1 MLTFQEPITFYAYY
15 VCHVTKGQE
24 DSVVG
29 RNVQIWLPLFIV
41 SDAVLSTVFPR
52 LDERMQEEGKTN
64 VSRRSFDMP
73 QITYVF
79 M

>member
-1 MLTFQEPITFYAYY
+1 M
-15 VCHVTKGQE
+15 
-24 DSVVG
+24 VG